1 MCGIVGF
8 VRSGAAAP
16 EVLKLLKK
24 LEYRG
29 YDSAG
34 IATIDGDKLWIKK
47 GVGKLD
53 EVQKM
58 YHIDEL
64 PGKVG
69 IGHVRW
75 ATHGG
80 VTVANSHP
88 HSDCKHKIAVAH
100 NGIIENYQALR
111 SRLGD
116 KHTFTSETDTEVVP
130 HLIEEYMEK
139 GDSLEE
145 AVIKT
150 VKQIDGS
157 YAMLVIATAE
167 PGKIVAVRKNSP
179 LVIGTTEN
187 GNFVASDA
195 LCFLDQTQNVA
206 FLEDGE
212 GAVITENSISFFD
225 SEGQPK
231 EKGFTNVDWQW
242 DEVNKLG
249 YEHYMIKEIYEE
261 PQAIRQALV
270 QDKNMIRGI
279 AMDILRSRQV
289 ILTACGSSRYAALV
303 GRYLFSKMAGKLCE
317 VVLGSEFGYFSD
329 SIDKN
334 TLVIAIS
341 QSGETADVIQGV
353 KEAKKRG
360 ATILSLVNTQGSS
373 LARIS
378 DKVLYLNCG
387 PEIAV
392 AATKSFAS
400 QLTLFYMLSFAMVNL
415 LDEVIK
421 TLESISTR
429 IEGILKYNG
438 KELPKLAEQTK
449 NSSDF
454 YFIARGINY
463 AIANEGALKLKE
475 VSYIHAEG
483 MSAGELK
490 HGTLSLIKEG
500 TPVVAICPHDYTFT
514 ETLSNIYEAK
524 ARGAFIIGVSD
535 SPNLLFDFWVGII
548 DVDEIFYPLVAVVP
562 LQLLAYHLAIA
573 RGLDPDQPRNL
584 AKSVTVK

>member
-8 VRSGAAAP
+8 VSSGAVAP
-16 EVLKLLKK
+16 EVLQMLKK

-34 IATIDGDKLWIKK
+34 VATIDGDKLWIKK

-80 VTVANSHP
+80 VTIANSHP
-88 HSDCKHKIAVAH
+88 HSDCNHQIAVVH

-111 SRLGD
+111 ARLEAN
-116 KHTFTSETDTEVVP
+116 HTFTSETDTEVVP

-157 YAMLVIATAE
+157 YALVVIATAE
-167 PGKIVAVRKNSP
+167 PGKMVAVRKNSP
-179 LVIGTTEN
+179 LVIGMTEN

-195 LCFLDQTQNVA
+195 LCSLAKTDKVA

-212 GAVITENSISFFD
+212 GAVITADTVSFFD

-231 EKGFTNVDWQW
+231 EKGFTSVDWQW
-242 DEVNKLG
+242 DDVNKQG
-249 YEHYMIKEIYEE
+249 YAHYMIKEIYEG
-261 PQAIRQALV
+261 PQSIRQALK
-270 QDKNMIRGI
+270 QDKEQIRSI
-279 AMDILRSRQV
+279 AMDILRANKV
-289 ILTACGSSRYAALV
+289 VLTACGSSRYAALV
-303 GRYLFSKMAGKLCE
+303 GRYLFSKMAGKFCE
-317 VVLGSEFGYFSD
+317 VVMGSEFAYFSE

-353 KEAKKRG
+353 QEAKKRG
-360 ATILSLVNTQGSS
+360 ATILSLVNTKGST
-373 LARIS
+373 LAKMS
-378 DKVLYLNCG
+378 DHVLYLNCG

-392 AATKSFAS
+392 AATKSFIS

-421 TLESISTR
+421 TLELVSIR
-429 IEGILKYNG
+429 IDEILKYNG
-438 KELPKLAEQTK
+438 RELPKLAEQTK
-449 NSSDF
+449 NCRDF

-463 AIANEGALKLKE
+463 AIAREGALKLKE

-483 MSAGELK
+483 MSSGELK
-490 HGTLSLIKEG
+490 HGTLSLIEEN

-514 ETLSNIYEAK
+514 ETLSNLYEAK

-548 DVDEIFYPLVAVVP
+548 NVDEIFYPLVAVVP

-573 RGLDPDQPRNL
+573 RGLDPDKPRNL

>member
-535 SPNLLFDFWVGII
+535 SPKLLFDFWVGII

>member
-16 EVLKLLKK
+16 EVLQLLKK

-34 IATIDGDKLWIKK
+34 VATIDGDKLWIKK
-47 GVGKLD
+47 GIGKLD

-88 HSDCKHKIAVAH
+88 HSDCKHQIAVVH
-100 NGIIENYQALR
+100 NGIIENYQVLR
-111 SRLGD
+111 ARLAA

-145 AVIKT
+145 AVVKT
-150 VKQIDGS
+150 VKLIDGS

-167 PGKIVAVRKNSP
+167 PNKIVAVRNNSP
-179 LVIGTTEN
+179 LVVGKTEN

-195 LCFLDQTQNVA
+195 LCFLEETRNVA

-212 GAVITENSISFFD
+212 GAVITEDNVSFFD

-231 EKGFTNVDWQW
+231 EKGFTIVDWKW
-242 DEVNKLG
+242 DDVDKLG
-249 YEHYMIKEIYEE
+249 YDHYMIKEIYQE

-289 ILTACGSSRYAALV
+289 ILTASGSSRYAALV

-360 ATILSLVNTQGSS
+360 ATILSLVNTKGSS

-392 AATKSFAS
+392 AATKSFTS

-429 IEGILKYNG
+429 IEEILKYNG

-449 NSSDF
+449 NCSDF

-490 HGTLSLIKEG
+490 HGTLSLIEEG

-548 DVDEIFYPLVAVVP
+548 HVDEIFYPLVAVVP

>member
-195 LCFLDQTQNVA
+195 LCFLDQTQTVA

-421 TLESISTR
+421 TLESISTK

>member
-195 LCFLDQTQNVA
+195 LCFLDQTQTVA

>member
-429 IEGILKYNG
+429 IEEILKYNG

>member
-270 QDKNMIRGI
+270 QDKNVIRGI

-289 ILTACGSSRYAALV
+289 ILTASGSSRYAALV

>member
-75 ATHGG
+75 VTHGG

>member
-8 VRSGAAAP
+8 VGSGAAAP
-16 EVLKLLKK
+16 EVLQLLKK

-34 IATIDGDKLWIKK
+34 VATIDGDKLWIKK
-47 GVGKLD
+47 GIGKLD

-58 YHIDEL
+58 YHVDEL

-80 VTVANSHP
+80 VTVENSHP
-88 HSDCKHKIAVAH
+88 HSDCKQQIAVVH
-100 NGIIENYQALR
+100 NGIIENYQVLR
-111 SRLGD
+111 ARLEA
-116 KHTFTSETDTEVVP
+116 KHTFTSDTDTEVVP
-130 HLIEEYMEK
+130 HLIEEYMEE

-145 AVIKT
+145 AVIKA

-157 YAMLVIATAE
+157 YALLVIATAE
-167 PGKIVAVRKNSP
+167 PGKIVAVRNNSP
-179 LVIGTTEN
+179 LVIGTTGN

-195 LCFLDQTQNVA
+195 LCFLDQTHKVA

-212 GAVITENSISFFD
+212 GAVITADNISFFD

-231 EKGFTNVDWQW
+231 EKGFTSVDWQW
-242 DEVNKLG
+242 DEVSKLG
-249 YEHYMIKEIYEE
+249 YGHYMLKEIYEE
-261 PQAIRQALV
+261 PQSIRQTLV
-270 QDKNMIRGI
+270 QDKDQIRSI
-279 AMDILRSRQV
+279 AMDILRARQV
-289 ILTACGSSRYAALV
+289 ILVASGSSRYAALV

-317 VVLGSEFGYFSD
+317 VVMGSEFGYFSD
-329 SIDKN
+329 SIDKS

-353 KEAKKRG
+353 QEAKKRG
-360 ATILSLVNTQGSS
+360 ATILSLVNTKGSS
-373 LARIS
+373 LARMS

-392 AATKSFAS
+392 AATKSFTS

-429 IEGILKYNG
+429 IEGILKFNG
-438 KELPKLAEQTK
+438 KELPKLADQTK
-449 NSSDF
+449 NCRDF

-463 AIANEGALKLKE
+463 AIATEGALKLKE

-483 MSAGELK
+483 MPAGELK
-490 HGTLSLIKEG
+490 HGTLSLIEEN

-548 DVDEIFYPLVAVVP
+548 KVDEIFYPLVAVVP

-573 RGLDPDQPRNL
+573 RGLDPDKPRNL

>member
-8 VRSGAAAP
+8 VKSGAVAP
-16 EVLKLLKK
+16 DLLQLLKK

-34 IATIDGDKLWIKK
+34 VATIDGDKLWIKK

-58 YHIDEL
+58 HHIDEL

-75 ATHGG
+75 ATHGA

-88 HSDCKHKIAVAH
+88 HSDCKHKIAVVH
-100 NGIIENYQALR
+100 NGIIENYQMLR
-111 SRLGD
+111 ARLAA

-145 AVIKT
+145 AVVKT
-150 VKQIDGS
+150 VKLIDGS

-167 PGKIVAVRKNSP
+167 PGKIVAVRNNSP
-179 LVIGTTEN
+179 LVVGKTEN

-195 LCFLDQTQNVA
+195 LCFLEETRNVA

-212 GAVITENSISFFD
+212 GAVITEDNISFFD

-231 EKGFTNVDWQW
+231 EKGFTIVDWQW
-242 DEVNKLG
+242 DDVDKLG
-249 YEHYMIKEIYEE
+249 YDHYMIKEIYQE

-270 QDKNMIRGI
+270 QDKNVIRGI
-279 AMDILRSRQV
+279 AMDILRARQV
-289 ILTACGSSRYAALV
+289 ILTASGSSRYAALV

-341 QSGETADVIQGV
+341 QSGETADVIQGI

-392 AATKSFAS
+392 AATKSFTS

-429 IEGILKYNG
+429 IEEILKYNG

-490 HGTLSLIKEG
+490 HGTLSLIEEG

-548 DVDEIFYPLVAVVP
+548 HVDEIFYPLVAVVP